1 MTTDSARIS
10 QLGNEPK
17 RNGSPAPRWA
27 LRIVRTGVLVYLG
40 VLLVLFE
47 LQDHLIF
54 PGSATQG
61 QRDAM
66 IAGSE
71 GLQLLSLRSGD
82 GVPIAAIFGKAL
94 QPDGAEF
101 ADAANRPTVIFLYG
115 NGACMAYCTDIFQ
128 IIRKLGLNV
137 IIPDFEGYGMS
148 GGKPSE
154 KGCYAAADAAYDYL
168 LSRSDVDPRKIVPI
182 GWSLGAAAAID
193 LASRRPVMGIVTIS
207 AFTNLPDMAKQI
219 VRWFPMSF
227 ILKYRFDNIGK
238 LAGITCPI
246 LIIHGTEDELVPF
259 TMAPL
264 LAAAAKGNVQRY
276 NVQGAG
282 HNDVF
287 EIGGEQLG
295 KRVEQFISGL
305 PLPPGLPTSVGR

>member
-1 MTTDSARIS
+1 V
-10 QLGNEPK
+10 
-17 RNGSPAPRWA
+17 
-27 LRIVRTGVLVYLG
+27 RIVRTALLVYLG

-66 IAGSE
+66 LAGSE
-71 GLQLLSLRSGD
+71 GLQLLSLRSPD

-94 QPDGAEF
+94 GPDGTQLPGAS
-101 ADAANRPTVIFLYG
+101 DRPTVVFLYG

-128 IIRKLGLNV
+128 IIRKLGVNV

-154 KGCYAAADAAYDYL
+154 KGCYAAANAAYDYL
-168 LSRSDVDPRKIVPI
+168 LSREDVNPKKIVAM
-182 GWSLGAAAAID
+182 GWSLGGAAAID
-193 LASRRPVMGIVTIS
+193 LASKRPVMGIVTIS
-207 AFTNLPDMAKQI
+207 AFTNLPDMARQI
-219 VRWFPMSF
+219 VRWFPTSF
-227 ILKYRFDNIGK
+227 ILKYRFDNVRK
-238 LAGITCPI
+238 LAAIDCPI
-246 LIIHGTEDELVPF
+246 LIVHGTEDELVPF
-259 TMAPL
+259 AMAPK

-287 EIGGEQLG
+287 EVGGEELG
-295 KRVEQFISGL
+295 RRVARFIQGL
-305 PLPPGLPTSVGR
+305 AG

>member
-1 MTTDSARIS
+1 MTTNSAQLAQSPNQS
-10 QLGNEPK
+10 Q
-17 RNGSPAPRWA
+17 RSASRARRWA
-27 LRIVRTGVLVYLG
+27 LRIVRTALLVYLG

-66 IAGSE
+66 VAGSE
-71 GLQLLSLRSGD
+71 GLQLLSLRSPD

-101 ADAANRPTVIFLYG
+101 AGASDRPTVVFLYG

-128 IIRKLGLNV
+128 IIRKLGVNV

-154 KGCYAAADAAYDYL
+154 KGCYAAANAAYDYL
-168 LSRSDVDPRKIVPI
+168 LSRGDVNPKKIVAM
-182 GWSLGAAAAID
+182 GWSLGGAAAID

-207 AFTNLPDMAKQI
+207 AFTNLADMARQI
-219 VRWFPMSF
+219 VRWFPTSF
-227 ILKYRFDNIGK
+227 ILKYRFDNVRK
-238 LAGITCPI
+238 LAGIDCPI
-246 LIIHGTEDELVPF
+246 LIVHGTEDELVPF
-259 TMAPL
+259 AMAPK

-287 EIGGEQLG
+287 EVGGEELG
-295 KRVEQFISGL
+295 KRVEEFISGL
-305 PLPPGLPTSVGR
+305 QTASAGIK

>member
-1 MTTDSARIS
+1 LTTNSAQIPQS
-10 QLGNEPK
+10 GNQPPGK
-17 RNGSPAPRWA
+17 RLRARRWA
-27 LRIVRTGVLVYLG
+27 VRIVRTALLVYLG

-66 IAGSE
+66 IAGSQ
-71 GLQLLSLRSGD
+71 GLQLLSLRSPD

-101 ADAANRPTVIFLYG
+101 GDTANRPTVVFLYG

-128 IIRKLGLNV
+128 IIRKLGVNV
-137 IIPDFEGYGMS
+137 IIPDFEEYGMS

-154 KGCYAAADAAYDYL
+154 KGCYAAANVAYDYL
-168 LSRSDVDPRKIVPI
+168 LSRGDVNPKKIVAM
-182 GWSLGAAAAID
+182 GWSLGGAAAID
-193 LASRRPVMGIVTIS
+193 LASRRPIMGIVTIS
-207 AFTNLPDMAKQI
+207 AFTNLADMARQI
-219 VRWFPMSF
+219 VRWFPTSF
-227 ILKYRFDNIGK
+227 ILKYRFDNVGK
-238 LAGITCPI
+238 LAGIDCPI
-246 LIIHGTEDELVPF
+246 LIVHGTEDDLVPF
-259 TMAPL
+259 AMAPK

-287 EIGGEQLG
+287 EVGGEELG
-295 KRVEQFISGL
+295 KRVEKFIQGL
-305 PLPPGLPTSVGR
+305 AG

>member
-1 MTTDSARIS
+1 MNPAQIPA
-10 QLGNEPK
+10 LGNVPQSSAL
-17 RNGSPAPRWA
+17 RARGWG
-27 LRIVRTGVLVYLG
+27 LRIVRTALLVYLG

-66 IAGSE
+66 VAGSE
-71 GLQLLSLRSGD
+71 GLQLLSLQSPD

-94 QPDGAEF
+94 QPDGAQV
-101 ADAANRPTVIFLYG
+101 ADASDRPTVVFLYG

-128 IIRKLGLNV
+128 IIRKLGVNV

-154 KGCYAAADAAYDYL
+154 KGCYAAANAAYDYL
-168 LSRSDVDPRKIVPI
+168 LSRGDVNPKKIVAM
-182 GWSLGAAAAID
+182 GWSLGGAAAID

-207 AFTNLPDMAKQI
+207 AFTNLADMARQI
-219 VRWFPMSF
+219 VRWFPTSF
-227 ILKYRFDNIGK
+227 ILKYRFDNVGK
-238 LAGITCPI
+238 LAGIDCPI
-246 LIIHGTEDELVPF
+246 LIVHGTEDDLVPF
-259 TMAPL
+259 AMAPK

-287 EIGGEQLG
+287 DVGGEELG
-295 KRVEQFISGL
+295 KRVAQFISGL
-305 PLPPGLPTSVGR
+305 PTLPGLPTSVGR